1 MTYPFEN
8 DTSAVIK
15 KLAARSMQ
23 ADKRNKAFLL
33 LTIAISVCMVFSIL
47 LISTGT
53 QEKFKKVGNMNESGT
68 DFRCLKEEQARRQ
81 FKKLYYYNTEIIYHA
96 AKYPEDVVV

>member
-1 MTYPFEN
+1 LLQTLKAGTQDLYY
-8 DTSAVIK
+8 K
-15 KLAARSMQ
+15 ARQ
-23 ADKRNKAFLL
+23 KE
-33 LTIAISVCMVFSIL
+33 T
-47 LISTGT
+47 T